1 MRKGSPERR
10 AFFYAVSSIILEN
23 QGQKYKTRSKNTLQ
37 MGVFSPFL
45 SIFEE
50 KLCKYSKK
58 NRTFLHIYAKKCG
71 FGGPKQYVS
80 EPTDEESHSARGTV
94 FVPSL

>member
-37 MGVFSPFL
+37 MGVFCPFLNDFSPFL
-45 SIFEE
+45 
-50 KLCKYSKK
+50 CVYATK
-58 NRTFLHIYAKKCG
+58 NRTFMNKNAVLVGRGGFEALPTSTALYFKGIHDYAPMK
-71 FGGPKQYVS
+71 
-80 EPTDEESHSARGTV
+80 
-94 FVPSL
+94 